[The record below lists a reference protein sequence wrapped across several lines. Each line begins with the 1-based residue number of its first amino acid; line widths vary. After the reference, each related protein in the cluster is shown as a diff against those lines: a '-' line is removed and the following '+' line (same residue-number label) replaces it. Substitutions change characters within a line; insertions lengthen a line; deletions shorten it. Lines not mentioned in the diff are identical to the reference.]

1 VKNVFVM
8 YEGAADVA
16 TEQLEGSTPLQ
27 LARSINATALVNRGM
42 AGCIHWSGDDPITRT
57 EHALATL
64 LGVAPMEARSL
75 RRGPVEAAGTGV
87 DSSQWTYAYRGNYVP
102 TDGQTVRESRVSGLG
117 MDETK
122 WLTEALT
129 DAMSGENIK
138 LAVVGAG
145 RVSVMFEKLNGDVD
159 PGTFPD
165 VGSSVVLG
173 ESNSVNNRPLF
184 MARFADVLASQ
195 QINDVRLDLNEN
207 PANML
212 WLWAGGPP
220 VTVNRPFGGAP
231 VKAAMVTN
239 SPLAR
244 GMARLCGMKVLE
256 LGDVWSELAQPELI
270 ETATLANCIAA
281 HDLTVVYVEAPFE
294 AGSYG
299 TPAEKVKALDR
310 LDIHVLSRVMDA
322 AQRGSEPRI
331 LLTALPEDGVGMETT
346 PMLLCG
352 SQVTADTVSRWD
364 DVVCNEGAM
373 GQLAASRCLSR
384 LFGE

>member
-1 VKNVFVM
+1 VKNVFVI

-16 TEQLEGSTPLQ
+16 TEELEGSTPLQ
-27 LARSINATALVNRGM
+27 LARSINAAALVKRGM
-42 AGCIHWSGDDPITRT
+42 AGCIHWSGDDHISRT

-64 LGVAPMEARSL
+64 LGVTPMDARSL

-87 DSSQWTYAYRGNYVP
+87 DPSQWTYAYRGNYVP
-102 TDGQTVRESRVSGLG
+102 TDGQTVRESRVSGLSL
-117 MDETK
+117 DETK

-129 DAMSGENIK
+129 EAMAGENIK
-138 LAVVGAG
+138 LSVVGTG
-145 RVSVMFEKLNGDVD
+145 RVSVMFEKLNGEVD
-159 PGTFPD
+159 PGIFPD
-165 VGSSVVLG
+165 VGTPVESG
-173 ESNSVNNRPLF
+173 ETKSVNNRPLF
-184 MARFADVLASQ
+184 MARFADVLAAQS
-195 QINDVRLDLNEN
+195 INDVRLDLNEN

-220 VTVNRPFGGAP
+220 VTVTRPFTGAP

-244 GMARLCGMKVLE
+244 GLARLCGMKVFD

-270 ETATLANCIAA
+270 ETATLANCMAA

-310 LDIHVLSRVMDA
+310 LDIYVLSRVMEA
-322 AQRGSEPRI
+322 AQRGSETKI

-352 SQVTADTVSRWD
+352 SQVMADTVTRWD
-364 DVVCNEGAM
+364 ESVCNEGAM